1 MEHLVVADYMNKRPI
16 TFNAGITVP
25 VAVQKFINSNQ
36 IGGPVV
42 DPNGHVL
49 GWVSEQDCLR
59 AMIEESYHCEQVA
72 QISDV
77 MRKEVLTLLPDH
89 SIMELAEEML
99 GNKPKMYPVVDE
111 DVLVGVITRHHVMK
125 AISEN
130 IDSYFHK

>member
-16 TFNAGITVP
+16 TFNVDATVP

-49 GWVSEQDCLR
+49 GWVSEQDCMR
-59 AMIEESYHCEQVA
+59 AMIEESYHCEQVDK
-72 QISDV
+72 ISDV

-89 SIMELAEEML
+89 SIMELAEEMPVT
-99 GNKPKMYPVVDE
+99 NPKRILLLTKMCWLALSPVTT
-111 DVLVGVITRHHVMK
+111 L
-125 AISEN
+125 
-130 IDSYFHK
+130 